1 MRTNTDRNKRKPWF
15 SYILIIIALG
25 SVITLFNSGA
35 LNSGAL
41 NAGRGSFGL
50 FVTDV
55 FDTVITGRADAEPEQ
70 PSTVTLAD
78 IGESDGLFIAGY
90 PSYATFDLPVVRDT
104 PVDQVRLV
112 LQGTQD
118 LSESAIAA
126 MRVVVNGERVL
137 ERVLVPGSREFRWVI
152 ALPES
157 AMHGQELNVGIQLH
171 GDLPDALCHNDRSIG
186 AVVTLDSR
194 SGIEMELRSA
204 VSSLRDVVNL
214 LPAEV
219 TIAVP
224 STGDADFV
232 PLALRLGA
240 RMTQRGYAVKF
251 MDLEALE
258 RYRLASRGL
267 ILLGSADQLAASGFD
282 HLSADAGHGGAAT
295 LWRQGDFVHL
305 GLTEAGRMD
314 VADFITSDMLP
325 LARTAFVSPTEFVES
340 HDDTLMTR
348 FGDIGVDTSI
358 QRIAESRSWDVG
370 YGLASLP
377 DGRVPDRL
385 RLAVRLPEGPGDFT
399 NLIHTELNGVL
410 IDSRHM
416 ETGRLNTFTLNLPH
430 EVQNLRND
438 LRVSVQRHREAG
450 GCTIT
455 ARRYPVQL
463 LPESG
468 FLYDEGTAPMAG
480 LAGLP
485 HLFRDRVA
493 LRFPSG
499 LDGADRLAALELGSE
514 VVASFVP
521 LSAQIDFGYV
531 DPSAGPASQAI
542 EPFITI
548 NHAPSNVVLPI
559 GVEGDRIEMSQT
571 RRVDTADIRSVSNVA
586 ILQAVAALLPRP
598 GPGQPDRVVAV
609 PGLVAHALGTPPTL
623 MRSQIGQEHVAV
635 VHDEG
640 AVLTLD

>member
-1 MRTNTDRNKRKPWF
+1 MATTTVKQKRKPWF

-35 LNSGAL
+35 LN
-41 NAGRGSFGL
+41 AGRGSFGL
-50 FVTDV
+50 FVTDL
-55 FDTVITGRADAEPEQ
+55 FDTLISGRADAEPEQ
-70 PSTVTLAD
+70 PAAVTLAD
-78 IGESDGLFIAGY
+78 IGESDGLFISGY
-90 PSYATFDLPVVRDT
+90 PSYASINLPTVRDT
-104 PVDQVRLV
+104 PVSQVRLV

-137 ERVLVPGSREFRWVI
+137 ERVLVPGTREFRWVV

-157 AMHGQELNVGIQLH
+157 ALHGQELNVGIQLH

-194 SGIEMELRSA
+194 SGIEMDLRSA
-204 VSSLRDVVNL
+204 VSSLRDVVSL

-224 STGDADFV
+224 ATSEADFV
-232 PLALRLGA
+232 PLAMRLGA
-240 RMTQRGYAVKF
+240 RMTQRGYQVKF
-251 MDLEALE
+251 MDLESLD
-258 RYRLASRGL
+258 RYRLATRGL
-267 ILLGSADQLAASGFD
+267 ILLGSDTQLAASGFERFGND
-282 HLSADAGHGGAAT
+282 EHGGAAT

-305 GLTEAGRMD
+305 GLTEAERMD

-325 LARTAFVSPTEFVES
+325 LARTAFVSPSQFVES
-340 HDDTLMTR
+340 HDDALMTR

-358 QRIAESRSWDVG
+358 QRIAEARSWDIG

-385 RLAVRLPEGPGDFT
+385 RLAIRLPEGPGDFT
-399 NLIHTELNGVL
+399 NLVHTELNGVL

-416 ETGRLNTFTLNLPH
+416 ETGRLNMFTLNLPH

-455 ARRYPVQL
+455 ARRNPVQL

-468 FLYDEGTAPMAG
+468 FLYDEVSEPLAG

-499 LDGADRLAALELGSE
+499 LEGGERLAALELGSE

-521 LSAQIDFGYV
+521 LTAVIDFDYV
-531 DPSAGPASQAI
+531 DPTAGRANDAV
-542 EPFITI
+542 EPFIAI
-548 NHAPSNVVLPI
+548 NHAPSNVMLPI
-559 GVEGDRIEMSQT
+559 GVEGDRLVMRDT
-571 RRVDTADIRSVSNVA
+571 RRVNSAEIRAVANVG
-586 ILQAVAALLPRP
+586 ILQAVTATLARP
-598 GPGQPDRVVAV
+598 GPGQPGRVVDI
-609 PGLVAHALGTPPTL
+609 PGLVAHALGTPPSL
-623 MRSQIGQEHVAV
+623 MASPIGQEQVSV

>member
-1 MRTNTDRNKRKPWF
+1 MRTPTDKNKRKPWF

-35 LNSGAL
+35 LN
-41 NAGRGSFGL
+41 AGRGSFGL
-50 FVTDV
+50 FVTDL
-55 FDTVITGRADAEPEQ
+55 FDTVITGSADAEPNQ
-70 PSTVTLAD
+70 PTFVSLAD
-78 IGESDGLFIAGY
+78 IGESDGLFISGY
-90 PSYATFDLPVVRDT
+90 PSYATVNLPIIRDT
-104 PVDQVRLV
+104 PVSQVRLV

-118 LSESAIAA
+118 LSETAIAA

-137 ERVLVPGSREFRWVI
+137 ERVLVPGTREFRWVI

-157 AMHGQELNVGIQLH
+157 ALHGQELNVGVQLH
-171 GDLPDALCHNDRSIG
+171 GDLPDELCHNDRSIG
-186 AVVTLDSR
+186 AVVTLDAR
-194 SGIEMELRSA
+194 SGLEMDLRSA
-204 VSSLRDVVNL
+204 VSSLRDVVSL

-224 STGDADFV
+224 AGGDTDFV

-251 MDLEALE
+251 MDMEAID
-258 RYRLASRGL
+258 RYRLATRGL
-267 ILLGSADQLAASGFD
+267 VLLGTSEQLAERGFAQLVD
-282 HLSADAGHGGAAT
+282 DAGHGGAAT
-295 LWRQGDFVHL
+295 LWRRGDFAYL
-305 GLTEAGRMD
+305 GLTDADRMD

-325 LARTAFVSPTEFVES
+325 IARTAFVSPSQFVEF
-340 HDDTLMTR
+340 HNDELMTR

-358 QRIAESRSWDVG
+358 QRIAEARSWDVN

-385 RLAVRLPEGPGDFT
+385 RLAIRLPEGPGDFT
-399 NLIHTELNGVL
+399 NLVHTELNGVL

-416 ETGRLNTFTLNLPH
+416 ETGRLNTFTVNLPH

-468 FLYDEGTAPMAG
+468 FVYDDEVVPLPG

-485 HLFRDRVA
+485 NLFRDRVA

-499 LDGADRLAALELGSE
+499 LVGSERLAALALGSE

-521 LSAQIDFGYV
+521 LTALIEFDYV
-531 DPSAGPASQAI
+531 NPASGLASLAM
-542 EPFITI
+542 EPFIAI
-548 NHAPSNVVLPI
+548 NHAPSNVELPI
-559 GVEGDRIEMSQT
+559 SVQGDRLEMQGT
-571 RRVDTADIRSVSNVA
+571 RRVNSADIRSVSDVA
-586 ILQAVAALLPRP
+586 ILQEVIATLARP
-598 GPGQPDRVVAV
+598 GPGQLDRVTFV
-609 PGLVAHALGTPPTL
+609 PGLVAHALAVPPSL
-623 MRSQIGQEHVAV
+623 MTSPIGQERVSV

>member
-15 SYILIIIALG
+15 SYILIIIALA
-25 SVITLFNSGA
+25 SVITLF
-35 LNSGAL
+35 NSGAL

-55 FDTVITGRADAEPEQ
+55 FDTVIAGRADAEPEQ

-90 PSYATFDLPVVRDT
+90 PSYATFNLPVVRDT

-194 SGIEMELRSA
+194 SGIEMDLRSA

-224 STGDADFV
+224 STGNADFI

-240 RMTQRGYAVKF
+240 RMTQRGYTVKF
-251 MDLEALE
+251 MDLEALG

-282 HLSADAGHGGAAT
+282 HLSADSGQGDAAT

-305 GLTEAGRMD
+305 GLTEADRMD

-340 HDDTLMTR
+340 HDDALMTR

-430 EVQNLRND
+430 EAHNLRND

-468 FLYDEGTAPMAG
+468 FLYDEGTAPLAG

-493 LRFPSG
+493 LRFPAG
-499 LDGADRLAALELGSE
+499 LGGADRLAALELGSE

-531 DPSAGPASQAI
+531 DPTAGPASQAI

-586 ILQAVAALLPRP
+586 ILQAVAAVLPRP
-598 GPGQPDRVVAV
+598 GPGQPDRVVMV

>member
-1 MRTNTDRNKRKPWF
+1 MGDPMRTTNGKTKRKPWF
-15 SYILIIIALG
+15 SYILIIIALA
-25 SVITLFNSGA
+25 SVITLF
-35 LNSGAL
+35 NSGAL

-50 FVTDV
+50 FVTDL
-55 FDTVITGRADAEPEQ
+55 FDTVLTGTADAEPEQ
-70 PSTVTLAD
+70 PTAVTLAD
-78 IGESDGLFIAGY
+78 VGESDGLFISGY
-90 PSYATFDLPVVRDT
+90 PSYATVNLPVVRDT

-118 LSESAIAA
+118 LSETAIAA

-137 ERVLVPGSREFRWVI
+137 ERVLVPGTREFRWVI

-157 AMHGQELNVGIQLH
+157 ALHGQELNVGIQLH

-194 SGIEMELRSA
+194 SGIEMDLNRA
-204 VSSLRDVVNL
+204 VSSMRDVVNL

-224 STGDADFV
+224 ATGETDFV

-240 RMTQRGYAVKF
+240 RMTQRGYTVKF
-251 MDLEALE
+251 MDLEALD
-258 RYRLASRGL
+258 RYRIGSRGL
-267 ILLGSADQLAASGFD
+267 ILLGTSEQLAEEGFD
-282 HLSADAGHGGAAT
+282 RYVGNAGHGGAAT

-305 GLTEAGRMD
+305 GLTDASRTD

-325 LARTAFVSPTEFVES
+325 IARTAFVSPSQFVES
-340 HDDTLMTR
+340 RGNELMTR

-358 QRIAESRSWDVG
+358 QRISESRSWDIG

-385 RLAVRLPEGPGDFT
+385 RLAIRLPEGPGDFT
-399 NLIHTELNGVL
+399 NLVHTELNGVL

-468 FLYDEGTAPMAG
+468 FLYDEETVPLAG

-485 HLFRDRVA
+485 NLFRDSVA

-499 LDGADRLAALELGSE
+499 LSGNERLAAMELGSE

-521 LSAQIDFGYV
+521 LTSRIDFGYA
-531 DPSAGPASQAI
+531 DPVAGQGNVAM
-542 EPFITI
+542 EPFIAI
-548 NHAPSNVVLPI
+548 NHAPSNVELPI
-559 GVEGDRIEMSQT
+559 SIDGDRIEMRGT
-571 RRVDTADIRSVSNVA
+571 RRVNSAEIRSVSNVA
-586 ILQAVAALLPRP
+586 ILQAVTAALARPRP
-598 GPGQPDRVVAV
+598 GQLDRVVAV
-609 PGLVAHALGTPPTL
+609 PGLVAHAFDTPPSL
-623 MRSQIGQEHVAV
+623 MSSPIGQEHVAV

>member
-1 MRTNTDRNKRKPWF
+1 MGDPMSTTNTTAKRKPWF
-15 SYILIIIALG
+15 SYLLIIIALA
-25 SVITLFNSGA
+25 SVITLF
-35 LNSGAL
+35 NSGAL

-50 FVTDV
+50 FVTEL
-55 FDTVITGRADAEPEQ
+55 FDTVITGRADADPQQ
-70 PSTVTLAD
+70 PTAVTLAD
-78 IGESDGLFIAGY
+78 IGQGDGLFIAGY
-90 PSYATFDLPVVRDT
+90 PSYASVTIPVVRDT
-104 PVDQVRLV
+104 PASQVRLV

-137 ERVLVPGSREFRWVI
+137 ERVLVPGTREFRWVI

-157 AMHGQELNVGIQLH
+157 ALHGQELSVGIQLH
-171 GDLPDALCHNDRSIG
+171 GDLPDALCHNERSIG

-194 SGIEMELRSA
+194 SGIEMDLERA

-224 STGDADFV
+224 AGGDVDFV

-251 MDLEALE
+251 IDLEALD

-267 ILLGSADQLAASGFD
+267 ILLGTNEQLAAGGFARFVD
-282 HLSADAGHGGAAT
+282 NAGHDGAAT

-305 GLTEAGRMD
+305 GLTDARRMD

-325 LARTAFVSPTEFVES
+325 IARTAFVSPSQFIES
-340 HDDTLMTR
+340 RGDELMTR
-348 FGDIGVDTSI
+348 FGDIGVDTSV
-358 QRIAESRSWDVG
+358 QRIAESRSWDIA

-385 RLAVRLPEGPGDFT
+385 RLAIRLPEGPSDFT
-399 NLIHTELNGVL
+399 NLVHTELNGVL

-416 ETGRLNTFTLNLPH
+416 ETGRLNSFTLALPH
-430 EVQNLRND
+430 DVQNLSNE
-438 LRVSVQRHREAG
+438 LSVSVQRHREAG
-450 GCTIT
+450 GCTI
-455 ARRYPVQL
+455 AERRYPVQL

-468 FLYDEGTAPMAG
+468 FLYDVESVPLDG

-499 LDGADRLAALELGSE
+499 LVGNERLAAMAMGAQ

-521 LSAQIDFGYV
+521 LAAQIDFDYV
-531 DPSAGPASQAI
+531 DPMSDVNNAAM
-542 EPFITI
+542 EPFIAI
-548 NHAPSNVVLPI
+548 NHAPSNVELPI
-559 GVEGDRIEMSQT
+559 LVDGNRIEMRGT
-571 RRVDTADIRSVSNVA
+571 RRVNAADIRSVSNVA
-586 ILQAVAALLPRP
+586 ILQAVTASLARP
-598 GPGQPDRVVAV
+598 GREQRDRIVSI
-609 PGLVAHALGTPPTL
+609 PGLVAHALNMPPSL
-623 MRSQIGQEHVAV
+623 MTSPIGQERVSV